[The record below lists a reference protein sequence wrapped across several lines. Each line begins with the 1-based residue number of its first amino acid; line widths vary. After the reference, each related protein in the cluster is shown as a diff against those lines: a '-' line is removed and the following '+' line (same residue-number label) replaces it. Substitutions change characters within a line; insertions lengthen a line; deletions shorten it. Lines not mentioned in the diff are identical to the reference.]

1 MRSGDG
7 ALSRPPGVLR
17 LATPRG
23 RPAGIEDGAA
33 CGQAGCD
40 FRWDRALESGMPPA
54 RPARFWHGPCEGY
67 GRGRN
72 RLPMEKD
79 RIAVENKKTIEDKD
93 TL

>member
-1 MRSGDG
+1 
-7 ALSRPPGVLR
+7 
-17 LATPRG
+17 
-23 RPAGIEDGAA
+23 
-33 CGQAGCD
+33 
-40 FRWDRALESGMPPA
+40 MPPA